1 MKKVKVLICTEKV
14 VEIPDEVYNNLN
26 MEIKSEE
33 DHNKW
38 EEAGAA
44 MLSITGQKDWAYPRD
59 KAGLLRVTTLDGTI
73 LAEA

>member
-14 VEIPDEVYNNLN
+14 MEIPDEIYNNLN
-26 MEIKSEE
+26 MRIENEE

-38 EEAGAA
+38 EEAGAY
-44 MLSITGQKDWAYPRD
+44 MLSATGQTDWAYPID

>member
-14 VEIPDEVYNNLN
+14 MEIPDEVYNNLN
-26 MEIKSEE
+26 MRIESKE
-33 DHNKW
+33 DHDKW
-38 EEAGAA
+38 EEAGAY
-44 MLSITGQKDWAYPRD
+44 MLSATGQTDWAYPRD